1 MERRANNACRSIRQ
15 PVDLYSG
22 DRIGPPESVVAR
34 GEAPVVNTLSRGSL
48 DVGNINE
55 YVDHGTAK
63 LLLEP
68 SIVDAELLAE

>member
-1 MERRANNACRSIRQ
+1 MGQQQKFGRNH
-15 PVDLYSG
+15 YSG

-55 YVDHGTAK
+55 YVDQAAAE
-63 LLLEP
+63 LLLDP
-68 SIVDAELLAE
+68 SVVDAELLVE